1 MNLIALPDLHDSIDG
16 LKVISERLSSVDLV
30 LLVGDLT
37 FARGAEGIARVVEA
51 VRQYNKSIL
60 AVPGNWEDLDAI
72 AYLTNEGI
80 NLDRRNVILDGIAF
94 MGVGGSLFSPIRAPN
109 EFVDADFREFL
120 REAILGLSDEIPK
133 ILVCHQPPA
142 GTLNEVAS
150 TGLRLGS
157 EAIHEFIQ
165 KVQPLACFTGH
176 VHEAQG
182 IDAIGKTKIINPGP
196 LWFGKY
202 AYAEI
207 ERQAMNFEIQGV
219 QQ

>member
-1 MNLIALPDLHDSIDG
+1 MKLIALPDLHDTIDS
-16 LKVISERLSSVDLV
+16 LKAIGERLASVDLV

-37 FARGAEGIARVVEA
+37 FARGAAGITRVVET

-60 AVPGNWEDLDAI
+60 AVPGNWEDLGAI
-72 AYLTNEGI
+72 AYLTGEGM
-80 NLDRRNVILDGIAF
+80 NLDRRNVVLDGIAF
-94 MGVGGSLFSPIRAPN
+94 VGVGGSLFSPSRAPN
-109 EFVDADFREFL
+109 EFVDTDFREFL
-120 REAILGLSDEIPK
+120 QEAILGLNEDTPK
-133 ILVCHQPPA
+133 ILVSHQPPA

-157 EAIHEFIQ
+157 EAVREFIQ

-182 IDAIGKTKIINPGP
+182 VDTIGKTKIINPGP

-207 ERQAMNFEIQGV
+207 DRQAMSFEIRGV
-219 QQ
+219 